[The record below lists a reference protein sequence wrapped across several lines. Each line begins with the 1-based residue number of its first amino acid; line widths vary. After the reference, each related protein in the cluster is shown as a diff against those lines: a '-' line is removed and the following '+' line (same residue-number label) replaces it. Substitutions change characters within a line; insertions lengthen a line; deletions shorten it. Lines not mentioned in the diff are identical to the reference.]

1 MLKLIEKLDQDE
13 HKDEMIR
20 LLKILRKTLGDFKS
34 ELDSDREEM
43 IDMTLGLTSDD
54 AADREE
60 KARPAEHK
68 FQP

>member
-20 LLKILRKTLGDFKS
+20 LLKILRKTLGDFES
-34 ELDSDREEM
+34 ELDPDREEM

-54 AADREE
+54 AANREE